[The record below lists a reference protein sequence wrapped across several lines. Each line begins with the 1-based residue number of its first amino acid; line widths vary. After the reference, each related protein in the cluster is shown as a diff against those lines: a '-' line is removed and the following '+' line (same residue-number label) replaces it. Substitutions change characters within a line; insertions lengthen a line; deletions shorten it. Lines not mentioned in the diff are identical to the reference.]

1 MKQTAVE
8 WLESEM
14 LENYSPFDNKLLY
27 EAIHKAKKMEKE
39 QRGYSEED
47 VRNAIN
53 LVKKYDEWSIEHG
66 ESFFDYIED
75 QIIQQLKL
83 KQQGQ

>member
-8 WLESEM
+8 WLQEQYNQCPTWE
-14 LENYSPFDNKLLY
+14 EHITEEEF
-27 EAIHKAKKMEKE
+27 EQAKEMEKE
-39 QRGYSEED
+39 QKGYSEED

-66 ESFFDYIED
+66 ESFFAYIED

>member
-1 MKQTAVE
+1 MKQQLAVE
-8 WLESEM
+8 WFAKRISHGGLVTKKQFDELLEQ
-14 LENYSPFDNKLLY
+14 
-27 EAIHKAKKMEKE
+27 AKEMEKE

-66 ESFFDYIED
+66 ESFFAYIED

-83 KQQGQ
+83 KQQEQ